1 MLEADEARAEHGTY
15 KSAWQEKH
23 GDRGNDEHR
32 EAIFLI
38 GEMKGLVGAVIK
50 PSARLIGTRTYKFDL
65 NLGTVS
71 AILRPSLEA
80 LYLHE
85 ETFQPHAVGRIVP
98 SILDPIFGLYKKAD
112 PRLDI

>member
-1 MLEADEARAEHGTY
+1 
-15 KSAWQEKH
+15 
-23 GDRGNDEHR
+23 
-32 EAIFLI
+32 
-38 GEMKGLVGAVIK
+38 MKGLVDAVIK
-50 PSARLIGTRTYKFDL
+50 LPAGMIGPRTYKVDL

-85 ETFQPHAVGRIVP
+85 ETFQPHAVGRTVP
-98 SILDPIFGLYKKAD
+98 SILNPIFGLYKKAD